1 MILTNALSVNNDRI
15 DIDPGAIEVVYEN
28 SSVVGGCV
36 IVLKNG
42 ETYLVREDFETIRRL
57 RDDAATQSTGT

>member
-1 MILTNALSVNNDRI
+1 MILMILTNARSVNNDRI
-15 DIDPGAIEVVYEN
+15 DIDPIAIEVVYEN

-36 IVLKNG
+36 IVLKGG

-57 RDDAATQSTGT
+57 RNDAAA